1 MAQHLVSIEIYIFI
15 WVFISNIVPTFFLL
29 LLLTWSAGN
38 DSGTGWSVGVL
49 IVFWPLDILRDNNNW
64 KYEYLNWIHAQDW
77 VLIQCTNS
85 LFKGSQTT
93 FLFRISF
100 EVLIFDT
107 QWEYQAYIN
116 ISGSHVGTVYIK
128 TVY

>member
-77 VLIQCTNS
+77 VLIQCTIQCTNS
-85 LFKGSQTT
+85 LFKGSLNDVFVQNI
-93 FLFRISF
+93 FWISYF
-100 EVLIFDT
+100 WHTMAIPSLHKHLRLPC
-107 QWEYQAYIN
+107 WN
-116 ISGSHVGTVYIK
+116 SLH
-128 TVY
+128 